1 MNPRRPTGA
10 VAQTPP
16 MSTSVQTSFLPD
28 DAPEAAAL
36 ARAAA
41 LRGTPGSFDELHG
54 VPAEAATAGA
64 ELAPAWKAFFD
75 ATGADG
81 WIDLAQ
87 AKARIQRRVQD
98 DGVTYNVYAEGATAA
113 SAWPLEPLPF
123 LIDAASWAGIERGVV
138 QRARLLDAVLADVYG
153 SRGLLDEGLLPA
165 SLVLAHPQY
174 LRAMHGC
181 RPAGGVRLHVAAFDL
196 ARGPAGDWRVVNQRT
211 QAPSGLGY
219 LLQNRLIVSQQFPAA
234 FRDLHVQRVASGFLG
249 LLQGLQRLSPEGDD
263 ARVVLLTPG
272 PHNETYFEHAFL
284 ARYLGITLV
293 EGGDLTVRGE
303 RLFLKTL
310 HGLEPVH
317 VLLRRVDDEWLDP
330 LELRGDSALGVPGL
344 LGVIRAGQVV
354 VANAPG
360 AGFLESPGL
369 AAFWPAVAR
378 RLLGEELLLPSTTS
392 WWCGEDAVWQA
403 QRERLADF
411 VVAPTFP
418 ASATTQGF
426 APHGVAEL
434 SPEARA
440 ALLAGIDARPAA
452 YTLQARVRPSEIPV
466 WSDGALEPRAAL
478 VRVYAMTDGRGGW
491 RVMPGGLTRVATRRD
506 AAQDAWLSMQRG
518 SVSVDTW
525 VMTEGEVDAT
535 TLLPRPLSAADLART
550 RRTVTSRAAENLY
563 WLGRYTERAD
573 NSVRLARVT
582 LESLNSASPATL
594 DALGRL
600 ALRNGLVGG
609 GVPSPAQSVRVFER
623 SLVHA
628 LADPAALSVG
638 FNLCALRQ
646 CAQAL
651 RERLSVEHWKLID
664 AVGRDFEQR
673 LAALLDP
680 GDASA
685 GGSGHAV
692 ESVGDVLG
700 VLQGAATQLAA
711 ITGAQSDRMTRDDG
725 WRLLSIGRQT
735 ERLDFLA
742 QALTLGVQLD
752 LPAREDGFALLLNL
766 FDSTITY
773 RAQFQARREL
783 PPLLHLLALEPDNPR
798 SLAGVAHTLR
808 DRLTRLARHESRWVL
823 RVLDELP
830 APDAWSLDELCAP
843 DESGGHPALLAALR
857 GLGERNLALS
867 AEVGRRLFSHVGPGD
882 HTVWQ

>member
-1 MNPRRPTGA
+1 
-10 VAQTPP
+10 

-36 ARAAA
+36 ARSAAQ
-41 LRGTPGSFDELHG
+41 RGTPGSFDELHG
-54 VPAEAATAGA
+54 LIAESAAAGA
-64 ELAPAWKAFFD
+64 ELAPAWRRFFD
-75 ATGADG
+75 AAGSGG
-81 WIDLAQ
+81 WVDLAQ
-87 AKARIQRRVQD
+87 TRSRIRRRVQD
-98 DGVTYNVYAEGATAA
+98 DGVTYNVYAEGAAA
-113 SAWPLEPLPF
+113 ANAWPLEPLPF
-123 LIDAASWAGIERGVV
+123 LIDAAAWRQIERGVT

-153 SRGLLDEGLLPA
+153 SRSLLDEGLLPA
-165 SLVLAHPQY
+165 ALVLAHPQY
-174 LRAMHGC
+174 LRSLHGC
-181 RPAGGVRLHVAAFDL
+181 IPAGGVHLHVAAFDL
-196 ARGPAGDWRVVNQRT
+196 ARGPDGQWRVVSQRT

-219 LLQNRLIVSQQFPAA
+219 LLQNRLIISQQFPAA
-234 FRDLHVQRVASGFLG
+234 FRDLHVQRVAAGFLG
-249 LLQGLQRLSPEGDD
+249 LLQGVQRLSPEGDN

-272 PHNETYFEHAFL
+272 PLNETYFEHAFL

-317 VLLRRVDDEWLDP
+317 VLLRRVDDEYLDP

-392 WWCGEDAVWQA
+392 WWCGEDSVWEA

-418 ASATTQGF
+418 TSDTTVGF
-426 APHGVAEL
+426 APHGISEL
-434 SPEARA
+434 SPAARA
-440 ALLAGIDARPAA
+440 RLLAEIDARPAA

-466 WSDGALEPRAAL
+466 WNDGVLEPRAAL
-478 VRVYAMTDGRGGW
+478 VRVFAMTDGRGGW
-491 RVMPGGLTRVATRRD
+491 RVMPGALTRVATRRD
-506 AAQDAWLSMQRG
+506 AAQDAWLSMQHG

-525 VMTEGEVDAT
+525 VMTEGQVDAT
-535 TLLPRPLSAADLART
+535 TLLPKPLSAADLART

-573 NSVRLARVT
+573 NSVRLARIT
-582 LESLNSASPATL
+582 LESLNNANPVLL
-594 DALGRL
+594 DALGQL
-600 ALRNGLVGG
+600 ALRNGLTVG
-609 GVPSPAQSVRVFER
+609 GVPSPVLSVRVFER
-623 SLVHA
+623 ALVHTM
-628 LADPAALSVG
+628 ADGAAMSVA
-638 FNLCALRQ
+638 FNLRALRQ

-664 AVGRDFEQR
+664 AVGRHFEEQMR
-673 LAALLDP
+673 AILSPRGA
-680 GDASA
+680 ASA
-685 GGSGHAV
+685 AT
-692 ESVGDVLG
+692 ESVSDVMM
-700 VLQGAATQLAA
+700 VLQRAATHLAA
-711 ITGAQSDRMTRDDG
+711 ITGAQADRMTRDDG
-725 WRLLSIGRQT
+725 WRLLSVGRET
-735 ERLDFLA
+735 ERLDFLT
-742 QALTLGVQLD
+742 QSLMLGMQLG
-752 LPAREDGFALLLNL
+752 LPTRDDGFALLLNL

-783 PPLLHLLALEPDNPR
+783 PPLLHLLVLDLDNPR
-798 SLAGVAHTLR
+798 SLANVVGTLR
-808 DRLTRLARHESRWVL
+808 ERVTRLARHERKWV
-823 RVLDELP
+823 RRMLDELP
-830 APDAWSLDELCAP
+830 SPQEWSLEDLCSVDA
-843 DESGGHPALLAALR
+843 SGRHAILLASLKSLSAR
-857 GLGERNLALS
+857 TQGLS

>member
-1 MNPRRPTGA
+1 
-10 VAQTPP
+10 

-54 VPAEAATAGA
+54 VPAEAAAAGA
-64 ELAPAWKAFFD
+64 ALAPAWTAFFD

-81 WIDLAQ
+81 WVDLAQ
-87 AKARIQRRVQD
+87 ARARIRARVQD
-98 DGVTYNVYAEGATAA
+98 DGVTYNVYAEGAAAA

-123 LIDAASWAGIERGVV
+123 LIDAASWSAIERGVV

-153 SRGLLDEGLLPA
+153 SRDLLDEGLLPA

-196 ARGPAGDWRVVNQRT
+196 ARGADGGWRVVSQRT

-234 FRDLHVQRVASGFLG
+234 FRDLHVQRIASGFLG
-249 LLQGLQRLSPEGDD
+249 LLQGLQRLSPEGEG

-293 EGGDLTVRGE
+293 EGGDLAVRGE

-354 VANAPG
+354 VANTPG
-360 AGFLESPGL
+360 TGFLESPGL

-392 WWCGEDAVWQA
+392 WWCGEDTVWEA

-418 ASATTQGF
+418 TSATTQGF

-434 SPEARA
+434 SPDARA
-440 ALLAGIDARPAA
+440 ALRADIDGRPAA
-452 YTLQARVRPSEIPV
+452 FTLQARVRPSEMPV
-466 WSDGALEPRAAL
+466 WNEDALEPRAAL

-491 RVMPGGLTRVATRRD
+491 HAMPGGLTRVATRRD
-506 AAQDAWLSMQRG
+506 AAQDAWLSMQHG

-525 VMTEGEVDAT
+525 VLTEGEVDST
-535 TLLPRPLSAADLART
+535 TLLPKPLGAAELART

-573 NSVRLARVT
+573 NSVRLARIT
-582 LESLNSASPATL
+582 LESLNNANPVLL

-600 ALRNGLVGG
+600 AVRNGLITA
-609 GVPSPAQSVRVFER
+609 GVPSPLQSVRVFER
-623 SLVHA
+623 ALVHA
-628 LADPAALSVG
+628 MADPSTLSIVY
-638 FNLCALRQ
+638 NLRALRQ

-673 LAALLDP
+673 LAAVPDP
-680 GDASA
+680 RDAAGSA
-685 GGSGHAV
+685 GFNGQGV
-692 ESVGDVLG
+692 ESVADVLG
-700 VLQGAATQLAA
+700 VLQRAATQLAA

-742 QALTLGVQLD
+742 QALVLGVQLD
-752 LPAREDGFALLLNL
+752 LPARDDGFALLLNL

-783 PPLLHLLALEPDNPR
+783 PPLLHLLVLEPDNPR

-808 DRLTRLARHESRWVL
+808 DRLVRLARHESRWVQ

-830 APDAWSLDELCAP
+830 SPEDWSLDALCAP
-843 DESGGHPALLAALR
+843 DAAGGHPALLAALQA
-857 GLGERNLALS
+857 LSERNLALS
-867 AEVGRRLFSHVGPGD
+867 AEIGRRLFSHVGPGD

>member
-1 MNPRRPTGA
+1 MP
-10 VAQTPP
+10 
-16 MSTSVQTSFLPD
+16 TSVQTSFLPD

-41 LRGTPGSFDELHG
+41 QRGTPGSFDELHG
-54 VPAEAATAGA
+54 AIAEEAAAGA
-64 ELAPAWKAFFD
+64 ELAPAWRQFFD
-75 ATGADG
+75 AAGADG
-81 WIDLAQ
+81 WVDLAQ
-87 AKARIQRRVQD
+87 TRTRIERRVQD
-98 DGVTYNVYAEGATAA
+98 DGVTYNVYADGTAA
-113 SAWPLEPLPF
+113 ANAWPLEPLPF
-123 LIDAASWAGIERGVV
+123 LIDAADWSAIEQGVK

-153 SRGLLDEGLLPA
+153 SRSLLDEGLLPA

-181 RPAGGVRLHVAAFDL
+181 RPSGGVHLHVAAFDL
-196 ARGPAGDWRVVNQRT
+196 ARGPGGDWRVVSQRT

-219 LLQNRLIVSQQFPAA
+219 LLQNRLIISQQFPAA
-234 FRDLHVQRVASGFLG
+234 FRDLHVQRVAAGFLG
-249 LLQGLQRLSPEGDD
+249 LLQGLQRLSPEGDS

-284 ARYLGITLV
+284 SRYLGITLV

-317 VLLRRVDDEWLDP
+317 VLLRRVDDEYLDP

-344 LGVIRAGQVV
+344 LGVVRAGQVV
-354 VANAPG
+354 LANAPG

-369 AAFWPAVAR
+369 AAFWPAIAR
-378 RLLGEELLLPSTTS
+378 RLLDEELLLPSTTS
-392 WWCGEDAVWQA
+392 WWCGEDSVWQA
-403 QRERLADF
+403 QRERLTDF

-418 ASATTQGF
+418 SSDTTEGF

-434 SPEARA
+434 PPAARDD
-440 ALLAGIDARPAA
+440 LLAAIDARPAA
-452 YTLQARVRPSEIPV
+452 YTLQARLRPSEIPV
-466 WSDGALEPRAAL
+466 WNEGALEPRAAL

-491 RVMPGGLTRVATRRD
+491 HVMPGALTRVATRRD
-506 AAQDAWLSMQRG
+506 AAQDAWLSMQHG

-525 VMTEGEVDAT
+525 VLTEGQVDAT
-535 TLLPRPLSAADLART
+535 TLLPKPLSAADLTRT

-573 NSVRLARVT
+573 NSVRLARIT
-582 LESLNSASPATL
+582 LESLNNANPVML

-600 ALRNGLVGG
+600 ALRNGLIGG
-609 GVPSPAQSVRVFER
+609 GVPSPAQSARVFER
-623 SLVHA
+623 SLVHTM
-628 LADPAALSVG
+628 ADPSATSIA
-638 FNLCALRQ
+638 FNLRALRS

-664 AVGRDFEQR
+664 AVGRNFEER
-673 LAALLDP
+673 LGAVLEPRAT
-680 GDASA
+680 GVA
-685 GGSGHAV
+685 GGGSPHAI
-692 ESVGDVLG
+692 ESVDDVLV
-700 VLQGAATQLAA
+700 VLQRAATHLAA

-725 WRLLSIGRQT
+725 WRLLSVGRQT
-735 ERLDFLA
+735 ERLDFLT
-742 QALTLGVQLD
+742 QSLMLGLQLD
-752 LPAREDGFALLLNL
+752 LPSRDDGFALLLAL

-783 PPLLHLLALEPDNPR
+783 PPLLHLLVLELDNPR
-798 SLAGVAHTLR
+798 SLAGVARTLH
-808 DRLTRLARHESRWVL
+808 DRVERLARHDQGWVQ

-830 APDAWSLDELCAP
+830 APDQWALED
-843 DESGGHPALLAALR
+843 LLAVDEDGQRTVL
-857 GLGERNLALS
+857 LSSLKQLSERTQALS

>member
-1 MNPRRPTGA
+1 LHGC
-10 VAQTPP
+10 VA
-16 MSTSVQTSFLPD
+16 
-28 DAPEAAAL
+28 EAAAADL
-36 ARAAA
+36 ARPWRDFFNAA
-41 LRGTPGSFDELHG
+41 
-54 VPAEAATAGA
+54 
-64 ELAPAWKAFFD
+64 
-75 ATGADG
+75 GADG
-81 WIDLAQ
+81 WVDLAQ
-87 AKARIQRRVQD
+87 TRSRIARRVQD
-98 DGVTYNVYAEGATAA
+98 DGVTYNVYAEGAA
-113 SAWPLEPLPF
+113 SANAWPLEPLPF
-123 LIDAASWAGIERGVV
+123 LIYAAAWAKIETGVI
-138 QRARLLDAVLADVYG
+138 QRARMLDAVLDDVYG
-153 SRGLLDEGLLPA
+153 SRSLLDDGLLPA
-165 SLVLAHPQY
+165 ALVLAHPQY
-174 LRAMHGC
+174 LRALHGC

-196 ARGPAGDWRVVNQRT
+196 ARGPDGQWRVVSQRT

-219 LLQNRLIVSQQFPAA
+219 LLENRLIISQQFPAA
-234 FRDLHVQRVASGFLG
+234 FRDLHVQRVAAGFLG
-249 LLQGLQRLSPEGDD
+249 LLQGLQRLSPAGED

-284 ARYLGITLV
+284 ARYLGVTLV

-317 VLLRRVDDEWLDP
+317 VLLRRVDDEYLDP

-392 WWCGEDAVWQA
+392 WWCGEDSVWAA

-418 ASATTQGF
+418 SSDTTEGF

-434 SPEARA
+434 APEARA
-440 ALLAGIDARPAA
+440 ALRAAIERRPAA

-466 WSDGALEPRAAL
+466 WSAGALEPRAAL

-491 RVMPGGLTRVATRRD
+491 HVMPGALTRVATRRD
-506 AAQDAWLSMQRG
+506 AAQDAWLSMQHG

-525 VMTEGEVDAT
+525 VMTEGRVDDT
-535 TLLPRPLSAADLART
+535 TLLPKPLRAGDLT
-550 RRTVTSRAAENLY
+550 QVRRTVTSRAAENLY

-573 NSVRLARVT
+573 NSVRLARIT
-582 LESLNSASPATL
+582 LEAMNNANPVML

-600 ALRNGLVGG
+600 ALRNGLVGW
-609 GVPSPAQSVRVFER
+609 GVPLPGQSVRVFER
-623 SLVHA
+623 ALVHTM
-628 LADPAALSVG
+628 ADTVSGMSVA
-638 FNLCALRQ
+638 FNLRALRH

-651 RERLSVEHWKLID
+651 RERLAVEHWQLID
-664 AVGRDFEQR
+664 GVGRDFEAQ
-673 LAALLDP
+673 LGALLQP
-680 GDASA
+680 RAA
-685 GGSGHAV
+685 GPAGHAV
-692 ESVGDVLG
+692 ESVSDVLA
-700 VLQGAATQLAA
+700 VLQRTATQLAA
-711 ITGAQSDRMTRDDG
+711 ITGAQADRMTRDDG
-725 WRLLSIGRQT
+725 WRLLSVGRQT
-735 ERLDFLA
+735 ERLDFLT
-742 QALTLGVQLD
+742 QVLLLGLELD
-752 LPAREDGFALLLNL
+752 LPGGADGFGLLLGL

-783 PPLLHLLALEPDNPR
+783 PPLLHLLVLDLDNPR
-798 SLAGVAHTLR
+798 SLAGVARTLR
-808 DRLTRLARHESRWVL
+808 DRVARLARHEARWVQ
-823 RVLDELP
+823 RMLDALP
-830 APDAWSLDELCAP
+830 VPDEWSLEELCAT
-843 DESGGHPALLAALR
+843 DDDGRHGALVAALKN
-857 GLGERNLALS
+857 LGERTQALS

>member
-1 MNPRRPTGA
+1 MP
-10 VAQTPP
+10 
-16 MSTSVQTSFLPD
+16 TSVQTSFLPD

-41 LRGTPGSFDELHG
+41 QRATPGSFDELHG
-54 VPAEAATAGA
+54 LIAEQAAAGH
-64 ELAPAWKAFFD
+64 ELAPPWQAFFD
-75 ATGADG
+75 AAGSDG
-81 WIDLAQ
+81 WVDLAQ
-87 AKARIQRRVQD
+87 TKARIERRVQD
-98 DGVTYNVYAEGATAA
+98 DGVTYNVYADGAAAA

-123 LIDAASWAGIERGVV
+123 LIDSSAWAKIERGVM
-138 QRARLLDAVLADVYG
+138 QRTRLLDAVLADVYG
-153 SRGLLDEGLLPA
+153 DRSLLDEGLLPA

-181 RPAGGVRLHVAAFDL
+181 RPAGGVHLHVVAFDL
-196 ARGPAGDWRVVNQRT
+196 ARGPQGHWWVVSQRT

-219 LLQNRLIVSQQFPAA
+219 LLQNRLIISQQFPAA
-234 FRDLHVQRVASGFLG
+234 FRDLHVQRVAAGFLG
-249 LLQGLQRLSPEGDD
+249 LLQGLQRLSPEGDN

-284 ARYLGITLV
+284 SRYLGVTLV

-317 VLLRRVDDEWLDP
+317 VLLRRVDDEYLDP

-369 AAFWPAVAR
+369 AAFWPAISR

-392 WWCGEDAVWQA
+392 WWCGEDSVWGA

-418 ASATTQGF
+418 TSDTTEGF

-434 SPEARA
+434 SPEAREE
-440 ALLAGIDARPAA
+440 LLADIDARPAA

-466 WSDGALEPRAAL
+466 WNENALEPRAAL
-478 VRVYAMTDGRGGW
+478 VRVFAMTDGRGGW
-491 RVMPGGLTRVATRRD
+491 HVMPGALTRVATRRD
-506 AAQDAWLSMQRG
+506 HAQDAWLSMQHG

-525 VMTEGEVDAT
+525 VLTEGQVDAT
-535 TLLPRPLSAADLART
+535 TLLPKPLSAGDLLRT

-573 NSVRLARVT
+573 NSVRLARIT
-582 LESLNSASPATL
+582 LESLNNANPVML

-600 ALRNGLVGG
+600 ALRNGLIGG
-609 GVPSPAQSVRVFER
+609 GVPLPTQSVRVFER
-623 SLVHA
+623 SLVHTM
-628 LADPAALSVG
+628 ADTAAMSVAY
-638 FNLCALRQ
+638 NLRALRS

-664 AVGRDFEQR
+664 AVGRNFEER
-673 LAALLDP
+673 LGAILQPPAN
-680 GDASA
+680 ASA
-685 GGSGHAV
+685 NAHAAEPV
-692 ESVGDVLG
+692 SDVMV
-700 VLQGAATQLAA
+700 VLERAATHLAA

-725 WRLLSIGRQT
+725 WRLLSVGRQT
-735 ERLDFLA
+735 ERLDFLT
-742 QALTLGVQLD
+742 QALMLGLQLD
-752 LPAREDGFALLLNL
+752 LPARDDGFALLLGL

-783 PPLLHLLALEPDNPR
+783 PPLLHLLVLELDNPR
-798 SLAGVAHTLR
+798 SLAGVARTLR
-808 DRLTRLARHESRWVL
+808 DRVTRLARHEAKWVQRML
-823 RVLDELP
+823 GDLP
-830 APDAWSLDELCAP
+830 APDEWSLEELCTP
-843 DESGGHPALLAALR
+843 DEDGRHAVLLSSLKH
-857 GLGERNLALS
+857 LSERTQALS
-867 AEVGRRLFSHVGPGD
+867 AEVGRRLFSHVSPGD

>member
-1 MNPRRPTGA
+1 MA
-10 VAQTPP
+10 DL
-16 MSTSVQTSFLPD
+16 QTSFLPD
-28 DAPEAAAL
+28 DVPEAAAL

-41 LRGTPGSFDELHG
+41 LRGTPGAYDELHG
-54 VPAEAATAGA
+54 RVADEAPAGD
-64 ELAPAWKAFFD
+64 ELAPAWTRFFD
-75 ATGADG
+75 AAGADG

-87 AKARIQRRVQD
+87 TKSRIARRVQD
-98 DGVTYNVYAEGATAA
+98 DGVTYNVYAEGAAA
-113 SAWPLEPLPF
+113 ANAWPLEPLPF
-123 LIDAASWAGIERGVV
+123 LIDAAAWSQIEAGVA

-196 ARGPAGDWRVVNQRT
+196 ARGADGQWRVVGQRT

-219 LLQNRLIVSQQFPAA
+219 LLENRLIIAQQFPAA
-234 FRDLHVQRVASGFLG
+234 FRDLHVQRVAAAFLG
-249 LLQGLQRLSPEGDD
+249 LMQGLQRLSSCNDSSP
-263 ARVVLLTPG
+263 RVVLLTPG

-284 ARYLGITLV
+284 ARYLGVTLV

-303 RLFLKTL
+303 RLYLKTL

-354 VANAPG
+354 VANSPG

-369 AAFWPAVAR
+369 AAFWPAIAR

-392 WWCGEDAVWQA
+392 WWCGEESVWEV
-403 QRERLADF
+403 QRERLPEF

-418 ASATTQGF
+418 TSETTQAF

-434 SPEARA
+434 APAARA
-440 ALLAGIDARPAA
+440 ALRDDIEDCPAR
-452 YTLQARVRPSEIPV
+452 YTLQARLRPSEIPV
-466 WSDGALEPRAAL
+466 WNEGVLEPRAAL

-491 RVMPGGLTRVATRRD
+491 RVLPGALTRVATRREST
-506 AAQDAWLSMQRG
+506 QDAWLSMQHG

-525 VMTEGEVDAT
+525 VMTEGEVDPT
-535 TLLPRPLSAADLART
+535 SLLPPPLKPADLAHV
-550 RRTVTSRAAENLY
+550 RRTVTSRAAENLF

-573 NSVRLARVT
+573 NTVRLARIALET
-582 LESLNSASPATL
+582 LGNGKPRVLE
-594 DALGRL
+594 ALGRL
-600 ALRNGLVGG
+600 AARNGLTGA
-609 GVPSPAQSVRVFER
+609 GVPAPGQSLRVFER
-623 SLVHA
+623 ALVHTM
-628 LADPAALSVG
+628 LDPRATSVAY
-638 FNLCALRQ
+638 NLRALRA

-651 RERLSVEHWKLID
+651 RERLSQEHWKLID
-664 AVGRDFEQR
+664 EVGRDFEAR
-673 LAALLDP
+673 LGAILQPGAA
-680 GDASA
+680 
-685 GGSGHAV
+685 GHGIEAV
-692 ESVGDVLG
+692 SDVLA
-700 VLQGAATQLAA
+700 VLQRAATHLAA

-725 WRLLSIGRQT
+725 WRLLSVGRQT
-735 ERLDFLA
+735 ERLDFLSH
-742 QALTLGVQLD
+742 ALSLGIELD
-752 LPAREDGFALLLNL
+752 LPAIDDGFTLLLAL

-783 PPLLHLLALEPDNPR
+783 PPLLHLLVLEPDNPR

-808 DRLTRLARHESRWVL
+808 DRVTRLARHEAKWVQ
-823 RVLDELP
+823 RVLLEMP
-830 APDAWSLDELCAP
+830 APDEWSLEALCAL
-843 DESGGHPALLAALR
+843 DDQGQHGALVASLR
-857 GLGERNLALS
+857 NLGERTQALS
-867 AEVGRRLFSHVGPGD
+867 AEVGRRLFSHVGPVD

>member
-1 MNPRRPTGA
+1 MPN
-10 VAQTPP
+10 
-16 MSTSVQTSFLPD
+16 VQTSFLPD

-41 LRGTPGSFDELHG
+41 VRGTPGSYDELHG
-54 VPAEAATAGA
+54 RAAEDAASGDA
-64 ELAPAWKAFFD
+64 LAPSWQAFFN
-75 ATGADG
+75 AAGADG

-87 AKARIQRRVQD
+87 TRSRIGRRVQD
-98 DGVTYNVYAEGATAA
+98 DGVTYNVYAEGAA
-113 SAWPLEPLPF
+113 SANAWPLEPLPF
-123 LIDAASWAGIERGVV
+123 LIDAAAWGEIEAGVI

-153 SRGLLDEGLLPA
+153 SRSLLDEGLLPA

-181 RPAGGVRLHVAAFDL
+181 EPAGGVRLHVAAFDL
-196 ARGPAGDWRVVNQRT
+196 ARGAEGAWRVVSQRT

-219 LLQNRLIVSQQFPAA
+219 LLENRLIISQQFPAA
-234 FRDLHVQRVASGFLG
+234 FRDLHVQRVAAGFLG
-249 LLQGLQRLSPEGDD
+249 LLKGLQRLSPMGDN

-284 ARYLGITLV
+284 SRYLGITLV

-303 RLFLKTL
+303 RLYLKTL

-317 VLLRRVDDEWLDP
+317 VLVRRVDDEYLDP

-369 AAFWPAVAR
+369 AAFWPAVSR

-392 WWCGEDAVWQA
+392 WWCGEESVWRA

-418 ASATTQGF
+418 TSETTQGF
-426 APHGVAEL
+426 APHGIAEL
-434 SPEARA
+434 PPAARA
-440 ALLAGIDARPAA
+440 GLRADIEARPAA
-452 YTLQARVRPSEIPV
+452 YTLQSRVRPSEIPV
-466 WSDGALEPRAAL
+466 WKEGTLEPRAAL

-491 RVMPGGLTRVATRRD
+491 HAMPGALTRVATRRD
-506 AAQDAWLSMQRG
+506 TAQDAWLSMQHG

-525 VMTEGEVDAT
+525 VMTEGQVDAT
-535 TLLPRPLSAADLART
+535 SLLPKPLSAADLSQV

-573 NSVRLARVT
+573 NNVRLARIT
-582 LESLNSASPATL
+582 LEALNNANPVLL

-600 ALRNGLVGG
+600 GLRNGLIRS

-623 SLVHA
+623 SLVHSM
-628 LADPAALSVG
+628 ADGAGCMSVAW
-638 FNLCALRQ
+638 NLRALRG

-651 RERLSVEHWKLID
+651 RERLSQEHWNLID
-664 AVGRDFEQR
+664 TVGRNFEER
-673 LAALLDP
+673 LGAILHP
-680 GDASA
+680 RSVSTG
-685 GGSGHAV
+685 GHAV
-692 ESVGDVLG
+692 EPVSDVLV
-700 VLQGAATQLAA
+700 VLQRAATHLAA

-725 WRLLSIGRQT
+725 WRLLSVGRQT
-735 ERLDFLA
+735 ERLDFLT
-742 QALTLGVQLD
+742 QSLMLGMELD
-752 LPAREDGFALLLNL
+752 LPERDDGFALLLAL

-783 PPLLHLLALEPDNPR
+783 PPLLHLLVLDPDNPR
-798 SLAGVAHTLR
+798 SLAGVARTLR
-808 DRLTRLARHESRWVL
+808 DRVTRLARHEAPWVQ
-823 RVLDELP
+823 RVLDDLP
-830 APDAWSLDELCAP
+830 APDNWSLETLCQP
-843 DESGGHPALLAALR
+843 DDDGRHGALVASL
-857 GLGERNLALS
+857 RNLSDRTQALS
-867 AEVGRRLFSHVGPGD
+867 AEVGRRLFSHVGPVD

>member
-1 MNPRRPTGA
+1 MP
-10 VAQTPP
+10 
-16 MSTSVQTSFLPD
+16 TSVQTSFLSD

-54 VPAEAATAGA
+54 GPAEAAAAGA
-64 ELAPAWKAFFD
+64 ELAPGWRAFFD
-75 ATGADG
+75 AAGVDG
-81 WIDLAQ
+81 WVGLAQ
-87 AKARIQRRVQD
+87 TRARIRARVQD
-98 DGVTYNVYAEGATAA
+98 DGVTYNVYAEGAAA
-113 SAWPLEPLPF
+113 ANAWPLEPLPF
-123 LIDAASWAGIERGVV
+123 LIDAASWAAIERGVV
-138 QRARLLDAVLADVYG
+138 QRARLLDAALADVYG
-153 SRGLLDEGLLPA
+153 NRDLLDEGLLPS

-196 ARGPAGDWRVVNQRT
+196 ARGPDGDWRVVSQRT

-234 FRDLHVQRVASGFLG
+234 FRDLHVQRIASGFLG

-293 EGGDLTVRGE
+293 EGGDLAVRGE

-369 AAFWPAVAR
+369 AAFWPAVSR
-378 RLLGEELLLPSTTS
+378 RLLGEELLLPSATS
-392 WWCGEDAVWQA
+392 WWCGEDAVWEA

-418 ASATTQGF
+418 TSATTQGF

-434 SPEARA
+434 SPDARA
-440 ALLAGIDARPAA
+440 ALLVDIDARPAA
-452 YTLQARVRPSEIPV
+452 YTLQARVRPSEMPV
-466 WSDGALEPRAAL
+466 WNEDALEPRAAL

-506 AAQDAWLSMQRG
+506 AAQDAWLSMQHG

-525 VMTEGEVDAT
+525 VMTEGQVDPT
-535 TLLPRPLSAADLART
+535 TLLPKPLSAAELART

-573 NSVRLARVT
+573 NSVRLARIT
-582 LESLNSASPATL
+582 LESLNNANPVLL

-600 ALRNGLVGG
+600 AVRNGLIVG
-609 GVPSPAQSVRVFER
+609 GVPSPLQSVRVFER

-628 LADPAALSVG
+628 MSDLSTLSIG
-638 FNLCALRQ
+638 FNLRALHQ

-664 AVGRDFEQR
+664 TVGRDFERR
-673 LAALLDP
+673 LEAVTSP
-680 GDASA
+680 RETMASA
-685 GGSGHAV
+685 GGLGHAV

-700 VLQGAATQLAA
+700 VLQLAATQLAA

-742 QALTLGVQLD
+742 QALMLGVQLD
-752 LPAREDGFALLLNL
+752 LPAREDGFSLLLSL

-783 PPLLHLLALEPDNPR
+783 PPLLQLLVLEPDNPR

-808 DRLTRLARHESRWVL
+808 DRLTRLARHESRWVQ

-830 APDAWSLDELCAP
+830 LPEAWSLEALCAQ
-843 DESGGHPALLAALR
+843 DEAGGHPALLASLK
-857 GLGERNLALS
+857 GLSERNLALS

>member
-1 MNPRRPTGA
+1 MSS
-10 VAQTPP
+10 AQT
-16 MSTSVQTSFLPD
+16 SLLPD

-54 VPAEAATAGA
+54 TAAEDAGH
-64 ELAPAWKAFFD
+64 ELAPPWRRFFD

-81 WIDLAQ
+81 WVDLAQ
-87 AKARIQRRVQD
+87 TRARIARRVQD
-98 DGVTYNVYAEGATAA
+98 DGVTYNVYADATGAA

-123 LIDAASWAGIERGVV
+123 LVDAASWRTIEAGAI

-153 SRGLLDEGLLPA
+153 SRSLLDDGLLPA

-196 ARGPAGDWRVVNQRT
+196 ARGVDGTWRVVSQRT

-219 LLQNRLIVSQQFPAA
+219 LLENRLIIAQQFPAA
-234 FRDLHVQRVASGFLG
+234 FRDLHVQRVAAGFLG
-249 LLQGLQRLSPEGDD
+249 LLQGLQRLHPAGEN

-272 PHNETYFEHAFL
+272 PRNETYFEHAFL

-303 RLFLKTL
+303 RLYLKTL

-317 VLLRRVDDEWLDP
+317 VLLRRVDDEYLDP
-330 LELRGDSALGVPGL
+330 LELRGDSALGVAGL
-344 LGVIRAGQVV
+344 LSVIRAGQVV

-369 AAFWPAVAR
+369 AAFWPAVAH
-378 RLLGEELLLPSTTS
+378 RLLGEGLLLPSTTS
-392 WWCGEDAVWQA
+392 WWCGEDSVWQA
-403 QRERLADF
+403 QRDRLADF

-418 ASATTQGF
+418 TSATTTGF

-434 SPEARA
+434 APPARA
-440 ALLAGIDARPAA
+440 ALLAAIEARPAA
-452 YTLQARVRPSEIPV
+452 YTLQARLRPSEIPV
-466 WSDGALEPRAAL
+466 WNDGALEPRAAL

-491 RVMPGGLTRVATRRD
+491 QVLPGALTRVATRRQGVQD
-506 AAQDAWLSMQRG
+506 SAQDAWLSMQHG

-525 VMTEGEVDAT
+525 VMTDGEVDT
-535 TLLPRPLSAADLART
+535 TSLLPRPIAPAELAQS
-550 RRTVTSRAAENLY
+550 RRTVTSRSAENLY
-563 WLGRYTERAD
+563 WLGRYSERAD
-573 NSVRLARVT
+573 NTVRLARIT
-582 LESLNSASPATL
+582 LETLGNADAVVL

-600 ALRNGLVGG
+600 AQRNGLVGW
-609 GVPSPAQSVRVFER
+609 GVPSPAQSARVFER
-623 SLVHA
+623 SLMHA
-628 LADPAALSVG
+628 MSDAAGATSIA
-638 FNLCALRQ
+638 FNLRAMRACG
-646 CAQAL
+646 QAL
-651 RERLSVEHWKLID
+651 RERLSQEHWLLID
-664 AVGRDFEQR
+664 AVGRDFEER
-673 LAALLDP
+673 LGAVIGPRSA
-680 GDASA
+680 A
-685 GGSGHAV
+685 GGAPPSAP
-692 ESVGDVLG
+692 EPLSDVLA

-725 WRLLSIGRQT
+725 WRLLSVGRQS
-735 ERLDFLA
+735 ERLDFLV
-742 QALTLGVQLD
+742 QALALGIELD
-752 LPAREDGFALLLNL
+752 LPAREDGFALLLAL

-783 PPLLHLLALEPDNPR
+783 PPLLHLLVLEPDNPR
-798 SLAGVAHTLR
+798 SLAGVARTVR
-808 DRLTRLARHESRWVL
+808 DRVTRLARQQAPWAQRA
-823 RVLDELP
+823 LDELP
-830 APDAWSLDELCAP
+830 APDQWSLATLCELDER
-843 DESGGHPALLAALR
+843 GRHGALLAAL
-857 GLGERNLALS
+857 GHLGERTRALS
-867 AEVGRRLFSHVGPGD
+867 AELGRRLFSHVGPAD

>member
-1 MNPRRPTGA
+1 MP
-10 VAQTPP
+10 
-16 MSTSVQTSFLPD
+16 TSVQTSFLPD

-41 LRGTPGSFDELHG
+41 QRGTPGSFDELHG
-54 VPAEAATAGA
+54 VIAQEAAAGA
-64 ELAPAWKAFFD
+64 ELAPAWRQFFD

-87 AKARIQRRVQD
+87 TRARIERRVQD
-98 DGVTYNVYAEGATAA
+98 DGVTYNVYAEGTAA
-113 SAWPLEPLPF
+113 ANAWPLEPLPF
-123 LIDAASWAGIERGVV
+123 LIDAADWSAIEQGVK

-153 SRGLLDEGLLPA
+153 SRSLLDEGLLPA

-181 RPAGGVRLHVAAFDL
+181 RPSGGVHLHVAAFDL
-196 ARGPAGDWRVVNQRT
+196 ARGPGGGWRVVSQRT

-219 LLQNRLIVSQQFPAA
+219 LLQNRLIISQQFPAA
-234 FRDLHVQRVASGFLG
+234 FRDLHVQRVAAGFLG
-249 LLQGLQRLSPEGDD
+249 LLQGLQRLSPEGDS

-317 VLLRRVDDEWLDP
+317 VLLRRVDDEYLDP

-354 VANAPG
+354 LANAPG

-369 AAFWPAVAR
+369 AAFWPAIAHH
-378 RLLGEELLLPSTTS
+378 LLGEELLLPSTTS
-392 WWCGEDAVWQA
+392 WWCGEDSVWQA

-411 VVAPTFP
+411 IVAPSFP
-418 ASATTQGF
+418 SSDTTEGF
-426 APHGVAEL
+426 APHAVAEL
-434 SPEARA
+434 PAAARDE
-440 ALLAGIDARPAA
+440 LLAAIDARPAA
-452 YTLQARVRPSEIPV
+452 YTLQARLRPSEIPV
-466 WSDGALEPRAAL
+466 WNDGALEPRAAL

-491 RVMPGGLTRVATRRD
+491 HVMPGALTRVATRRD
-506 AAQDAWLSMQRG
+506 AAQDAWLSMQHG

-525 VMTEGEVDAT
+525 VLTEGQVDAT
-535 TLLPRPLSAADLART
+535 TLLPKPLSAADLTRT

-573 NSVRLARVT
+573 NSVRLARIT
-582 LESLNSASPATL
+582 LESLNNANPVML

-600 ALRNGLVGG
+600 ALRNGLIGG
-609 GVPSPAQSVRVFER
+609 GVPSPAQSARVFER
-623 SLVHA
+623 SLVHTM
-628 LADPAALSVG
+628 ADPSATSIA
-638 FNLCALRQ
+638 FNLRALRS

-664 AVGRDFEQR
+664 AVGRNFEECLGAVLQSR
-673 LAALLDP
+673 AAAV
-680 GDASA
+680 AS
-685 GGSGHAV
+685 GGSPHAI
-692 ESVGDVLG
+692 ESVDDVLV
-700 VLQGAATQLAA
+700 VLQRAATHLAA

-735 ERLDFLA
+735 ERLDFLT
-742 QALTLGVQLD
+742 QSLMLGLQLD
-752 LPAREDGFALLLNL
+752 LPARDDGFALLLAL

-783 PPLLHLLALEPDNPR
+783 PPLLHLLVLELDNPR
-798 SLAGVAHTLR
+798 SLAGVARTLH
-808 DRLTRLARHESRWVL
+808 DRVERLARHDQGWVQ

-830 APDAWSLDELCAP
+830 ASDQWALED
-843 DESGGHPALLAALR
+843 LLAVDDEGQRTVLLSSLR
-857 GLGERNLALS
+857 QLSDRTQALS